1 MTNKTF
7 IALLLGSLAMLTG
20 CAGNAP
26 TQLYVLTAQ
35 PGAVVQPVADVVS
48 VGPVTV
54 RDYLNRSQLVT
65 FDADHRLIEDSNN
78 EWGEPLVRNIT
89 QVLVRNL
96 AQRLDSDRV
105 INRGGLPGVK
115 PVYQVA
121 VEINELAAKR
131 NGEVSLVASWSLK
144 NTQTKTSQVAV
155 ARHQTQANSNSVADR
170 VVAQSQL
177 LGQLADAIAAAIA
190 EQP

>member
-7 IALLLGSLAMLTG
+7 VALLLGSLAMLTG

-26 TQLYVLTAQ
+26 ARLYVLTAQ
-35 PGAVVQPVADVVS
+35 PGTVVEPVADVVS
-48 VGPVTV
+48 VGPVAV

-65 FDADHRLIEDSNN
+65 FDADHRLVKDGNN

-96 AQRLDSDRV
+96 AQRLDSERV
-105 INRGGLPGVK
+105 INRGGLTGVK

-131 NGEVSLVASWSLK
+131 NGEVLLVASWSLK
-144 NTQTKTSQVAV
+144 NTRTKTSQVAV
-155 ARHQTQANSNSVADR
+155 ASHQTQVNSNSAADR

-190 EQP
+190 AQP